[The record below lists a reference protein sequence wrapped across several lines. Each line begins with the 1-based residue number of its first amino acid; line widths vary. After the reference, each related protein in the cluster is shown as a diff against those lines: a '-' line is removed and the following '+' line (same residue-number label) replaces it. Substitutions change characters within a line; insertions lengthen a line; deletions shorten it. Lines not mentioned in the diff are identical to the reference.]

1 MKKCGLVIRVSTQ
14 EQAMNKEGSLT
25 NQPQMLRDHLQHM
38 TRIGGEPWVEVKLYI
53 LRGISG
59 KDSLRSKEFAPIL
72 EDIKTGTINT
82 LCCTALDRVSRSVK
96 DFLNFFEFLNK
107 HNVEFVCLK
116 QSYDT
121 TSSQGRLLTN
131 IAISL
136 AQFER
141 EQTSER
147 NRDTSLA
154 RAERG
159 LWNGGYL
166 LGYDL
171 DPDKKVYLIP
181 NPDER
186 VAVNFA
192 FDKCL
197 ELGSAVGAMKAL
209 NSQGFRTKEYTSR
222 RGKRHSAKKFSYMS
236 TFQLLTNRAYIG
248 KKEINKKK
256 RVLDQEKLP
265 ESQQYRTVDAR
276 WEGIVDGEKFWK
288 VQELLKKNSKS
299 RHNSAKAVKHNYIV
313 NGVLFCAKCG
323 SEMQGRPGNGARG
336 VKYYYYVCKSKECRF
351 AMPAG
356 EVEQVVLERIK
367 ELSGRSDILE
377 GIVKRTNER
386 MKTELPQLRERKDTL
401 ERELVNIKATATG
414 IIRDREKI
422 GGEKGEVFVR
432 ETLEELG
439 DRRKGVETGIQEV
452 EQAIGEIER
461 ESVSHRDVMHA
472 LSEFGEVFGQIPPY
486 QQKDLVKLVV
496 NRVEL
501 ASDSMKMA
509 LYGRVAAVGPVSG
522 GVRTGI
528 QEWLRG

>member
-1 MKKCGLVIRVSTQ
+1 MKKCGLVIRVSTE

-38 TRIGGEPWVEVKLYI
+38 TRITAEPWVEVKLYT

-96 DFLNFFEFLNK
+96 DFLNFFEFLTK

-171 DPDKKVYLIP
+171 DGESKGNIIP
-181 NPDER
+181 NASER

-192 FDKCL
+192 FGKCL
-197 ELGSAVGAMKAL
+197 EQGSAVAAMKAL
-209 NSQGFRTKEYTSR
+209 NDHGFRTKEYTSR
-222 RGKRHSAKKFSYMS
+222 RGRLHPAKKFSYMS
-236 TFQLLTNRAYIG
+236 TFQLLTNLAYIG

-256 RVLDQEKLP
+256 KGQDQKKLP
-265 ESQQYRTVDAR
+265 ESQRYRVVDAR
-276 WEGIVDGEKFWK
+276 WEAIVDEEKFWK
-288 VQELLKKNSKS
+288 VQELLRKNSKS
-299 RHNSAKAVKHNYIV
+299 RHNSVKAVKHNYIV
-313 NGVLFCAKCG
+313 NGVLFCSKCG

-336 VKYYYYVCKSKECRF
+336 VKYYYYVCTNKECRF
-351 AMPAG
+351 TVPAG
-356 EVEQVVLERIK
+356 EVERVVLERIK
-367 ELSGRSDILE
+367 ELSGRGDILE
-377 GIVKRTNER
+377 GIVRRTNER
-386 MKTELPQLRERKDTL
+386 LKTELPQLRERKDAV
-401 ERELVNIKATATG
+401 ERELGKIKASA
-414 IIRDREKI
+414 IAIMNELEMPVSEDSKVLLRERLDEQAK
-422 GGEKGEVFVR
+422 
-432 ETLEELG
+432 
-439 DRRKGVETGIQEV
+439 RRKGVETGIQEV
-452 EQAIGEIER
+452 EQAIREIER
-461 ESVSHRDVMHA
+461 ESVSHREVMRA
-472 LSEFGEVFGQIPPY
+472 LSEFSEVFGQIPPY
-486 QQKDLVKLVV
+486 QQKELVKLVV

-501 ASDSMKMA
+501 APDSMKLA
-509 LYGRVAAVGPVSG
+509 LYGRVAALGPVSEG
-522 GVRTGI
+522 ARIGI
-528 QEWLRG
+528 SEWLLR

>member
-1 MKKCGLVIRVSTQ
+1 MKKCGLVVRVSTE

-38 TRIGGEPWVEVKLYI
+38 TRISGEPWVEVKLYT

-59 KDSLRSKEFAPIL
+59 KDSLKSKEFAEIT

-82 LCCTALDRVSRSVK
+82 LCCTALDRVSRSVM

-116 QSYDT
+116 QNYDT

-154 RAERG
+154 RANRG

-171 DPDKKVYLIP
+171 DPDKKVYLLP
-181 NPDER
+181 NSDER

-197 ELGSAVGAMKAL
+197 ELGSAVRTMKAL
-209 NSQGFRTKEYTSR
+209 NDQGFRTKEYTSR
-222 RGKRHSAKKFSYMS
+222 RGKPHAAKKFSYMS
-236 TFQLLTNRAYIG
+236 TFQLLTNLAYIG

-256 RVLDQEKLP
+256 KGLDQTKLP
-265 ESQQYRTVDAR
+265 EGQRYRTVPAR
-276 WEGIVDGEKFWK
+276 WKPIVDEEKFWK
-288 VQELLKKNSKS
+288 VQELLRKNSKS

-313 NGVLFCAKCG
+313 NGVLFCSKCG

-336 VKYYYYVCKSKECRF
+336 VRYYYYVCKNKECRF
-351 AMPAG
+351 TMPAG
-356 EVEQVVLERIK
+356 EVEHVVLQRIK
-367 ELSGRSDILE
+367 ELSGRKDIVE

-386 MKTELPQLRERKDTL
+386 LKTEVPQLRDRKNTF
-401 ERELVNIKATATG
+401 EKELDKIKASA
-414 IIRDREKI
+414 IAIMNELEISVSEDSKVLLRERLDEQAK
-422 GGEKGEVFVR
+422 
-432 ETLEELG
+432 
-439 DRRKGVETGIQEV
+439 RRKGVQDGIQEV
-452 EQAIGEIER
+452 EQAIREIER
-461 ESVSHRDVMHA
+461 ESVSHNEVTKA
-472 LSEFGEVFGQIPPY
+472 LSHFTEIFAQIPPY
-486 QQKDLVKLVV
+486 QQRDLVKLVV
-496 NRVEL
+496 HRVEL
-501 ASDSMKMA
+501 ASDSIKMA
-509 LYGRVAAVGPVSG
+509 LYGRVAAVGPVSEG
-522 GVRTGI
+522 ARIGI
-528 QEWLRG
+528 SEWLPG